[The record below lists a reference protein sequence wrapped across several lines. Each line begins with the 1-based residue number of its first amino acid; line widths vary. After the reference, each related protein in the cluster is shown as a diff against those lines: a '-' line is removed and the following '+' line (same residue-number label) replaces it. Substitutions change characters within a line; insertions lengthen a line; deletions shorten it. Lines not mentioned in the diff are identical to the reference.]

1 MNIIVCL
8 KRVPDTGARLEID
21 KDGLELKPDF
31 PWILNPYDEFAIEEA
46 IRIKERFGG
55 NVTLITVGPE
65 GGEEVLK
72 RGVATGADFEVYVKD
87 PRLRGLDE
95 INIARVL
102 SAAISP
108 IPFDMILCGKQGTD
122 SDSGVVGGALAG
134 MLDIPFVSAVKRLN
148 ILPEERRVQA
158 FREVEGGT
166 EEGGTE
172 VVDCPLPALFT
183 THKGLNEPRYPTL
196 SGIMRAKK
204 QEIRYLDLN
213 SIGIAPGHFSNRNF
227 MRVGLSY
234 PLLNRRG
241 VILKGDIKRQVQEA
255 VMFLKDEVRIL

>member
-8 KRVPDTGARLEID
+8 KRVPDTAARLEID
-21 KDGLELKPDF
+21 KNGLELKPDF

-55 NVTLITVGPE
+55 SVTLITLGSE
-65 GGEEVLK
+65 GGEEILR
-72 RGVATGADFEVYVKD
+72 RGVATGADVEVYVKD
-87 PRLRGLDE
+87 PLLKGLDE
-95 INIARVL
+95 IHIARVL
-102 SAAISP
+102 SAAIST
-108 IPFDMILCGKQGTD
+108 IPFDMILGGKQGTD
-122 SDSGVVGGALAG
+122 MDSGVVGGALAG
-134 MLDIPFVSAVKRLN
+134 LLDIPLVSAVKRLN
-148 ILPEERRVQA
+148 ILSEERRVQA
-158 FREVEGGT
+158 FREVEGAT
-166 EEGGTE
+166 EIVE
-172 VVDCPLPALFT
+172 CALPALFT

-213 SIGIAPGHFSNRNF
+213 SIGIAPDHLSNRNF
-227 MRVGLSY
+227 IRRVRLSY

-255 VMFLKDEVRIL
+255 VLFLKDEVRIL